1 MNPASSKVRSSRPGI
16 FPWLY
21 PLRTRLEAP
30 GVLVVEA
37 APLHYV
43 ARGLI
48 SGVLIPLLLMLLFF
62 YVHHAGGDLPPSFLQ
77 GLELF
82 LEIVGAVLVLVC
94 LGVVVAAPLLSRR
107 TVVRFDRGRGVVE
120 RPRDGVTVP
129 LAEVAGIGVREGSGL
144 ASFSMFD
151 LVLVR
156 ADGTQLLA
164 LHGPIAGQH
173 TARAQATRREIEAFL
188 GPGAAA
194 LPEKLAPGISAQ
206 PTERTTLG
214 FPPNV
219 AAGLCYVPIG
229 GIGFLLSIIML
240 CSCKDRRVR
249 FAAKQSLVQLACWLL
264 VIPVAL
270 AVALALAFV
279 VPESSPARIPAIILF
294 VVTFSAASFGNVGA
308 YIVACVQA
316 FRGRVWVMPW
326 LRWLIGK
333 SAP

>member
-1 MNPASSKVRSSRPGI
+1 MNPASSRVRSSRPGI

-48 SGVLIPLLLMLLFF
+48 SGVLIPLLLMLLFL

-94 LGVVVAAPLLSRR
+94 LGMAVTAPLLSRR

-120 RPRDGVTVP
+120 RARDGLTVP
-129 LAEVAGIGVREGSGL
+129 LAEVAGIGVREGDF
-144 ASFSMFD
+144 AHRNMFD

-164 LHGPIAGQH
+164 LHGPIAGHH

-214 FPPNV
+214 FPSNV

-240 CSCKDRRVR
+240 CSSRDRTVR
-249 FAAKQSLVQLACWLL
+249 FAAKQSLVQLAFWLL

-270 AVALALAFV
+270 GVALALAFV
-279 VPESSPARIPAIILF
+279 IPESSPARIPAIILY
-294 VVTFSAASFGNVGA
+294 VVTLSAASLGNVGA
-308 YIVACVQA
+308 YIFACVQA